1 VCDSIADRARE
12 RIIIIA
18 QKSTNDRKYRS
29 QKAKTRFFL
38 FSRVCIPRI
47 VRPNATDKNKE

>member
-1 VCDSIADRARE
+1 VCDSNADRTRE

-18 QKSTNDRKYRS
+18 QSTNDQKYRS

-47 VRPNATDKNKE
+47 VRPNANDKNKE